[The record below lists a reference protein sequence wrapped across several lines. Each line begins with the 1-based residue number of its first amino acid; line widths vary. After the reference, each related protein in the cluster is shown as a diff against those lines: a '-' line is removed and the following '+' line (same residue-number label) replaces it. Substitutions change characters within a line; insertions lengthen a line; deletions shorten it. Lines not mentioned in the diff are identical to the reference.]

1 MTRATGLG
9 ANLPRDLL
17 HEDADVCPAGSVLDH
32 SEHRG
37 REKTVLSE
45 LEGCLVVFGGGQN
58 NAPISAKVGDRRRTT
73 TRDR

>member
-17 HEDADVCPAGSVLDH
+17 HEDADVCPPGSVLDH

-37 REKTVLSE
+37 REETVLSE
-45 LEGCLVVFGGGQN
+45 FEGCLVVSSGGQH
-58 NAPISAKVGDRRRTT
+58 NAPVAAEVGDRRHAA